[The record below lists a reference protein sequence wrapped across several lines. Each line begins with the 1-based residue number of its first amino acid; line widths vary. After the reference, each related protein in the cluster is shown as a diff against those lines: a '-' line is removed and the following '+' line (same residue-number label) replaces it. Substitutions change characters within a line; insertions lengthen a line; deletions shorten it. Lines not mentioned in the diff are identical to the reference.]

1 MKRPNKIVIAF
12 FIFIHLGALL
22 AFIPGTF
29 CWSAVALMIFMH
41 WLTASVGICLGFH
54 RYLTHRAVILPKWLD
69 YIITTIGTLACQN
82 GPINWVAHHRMHHGG
97 SDTSMDPHNASEGFW
112 WSHIGWM
119 CYTQHKFDHPARIT
133 RFARDI
139 SDNRYYQFLDKHFIL
154 LQIGLAILFY
164 LLGGVS
170 WVVWGI
176 FVRLVLVYHST
187 WFVNSAC
194 HIFGY
199 KNFKLDFD
207 RSTNCWWSA
216 ILSYGEGW
224 HNNHHADP
232 KRANNRVKAFEID
245 PTFILITIL
254 KKLGCLKLARRRL
267 TSIQT

>member
-1 MKRPNKIVIAF
+1 MRRPNKTVIAF

-22 AFIPGTF
+22 AFIPSTF

-69 YIITTIGTLACQN
+69 YIIITIGTLACQN
-82 GPINWVAHHRMHHGG
+82 GPIKWVAHHRMHHRF
-97 SDTSMDPHNASEGFW
+97 SDKDDDPHNASRGFW

-133 RFARDI
+133 KFARDI
-139 SDNRYYQFLDKHFIL
+139 SGNRYYQFLEKQFIS

-164 LLGGVS
+164 LLGGVP

-194 HIFGY
+194 HKWGY
-199 KNFKLDFD
+199 RNFEIKDDL
-207 RSTNCWWSA
+207 STCCWWSA

-224 HNNHHADP
+224 HNNHHADS

-245 PTFILITIL
+245 PTFIVIKIL
-254 KKLGCLKLARRRL
+254 EKFGCLKLAKRRL
-267 TSIQT
+267 TSI